1 MNPEVRVVDDVTI
14 LTPIGKLL
22 GAVETEDFE
31 QKVIELNESGNRK
44 LLINLGKTTFMA
56 SIALAVL
63 FLAYVKYTNRG
74 ARVKLCGVSKQIQHI
89 FVIVKLS
96 LIYGPNIHDT
106 EEEALASFRSMPATL
121 DQ

>member
-1 MNPEVRVVDDVTI
+1 MNPEVKEVDDVTV
-14 LTPIGKLL
+14 LMPIGKLL

-31 QKVIELNESGNRK
+31 KKVIELNESGNRK
-44 LLINLGKTTFMA
+44 LLINLTKTTFMA

-74 ARVKLCGVSKQIQHI
+74 ARVKLCGMNKQIRQV

-96 LIYGPNIHDT
+96 LIYGPNIHET
-106 EEEALASFRSMPATL
+106 EEEALASFRTMPAAL
-121 DQ
+121 DG

>member
-1 MNPEVRVVDDVTI
+1 MNPEVKVMDDVTV

-22 GAVETEDFE
+22 GGVETEDFE

-44 LLINLGKTTFMA
+44 LLINLGKTTFMT

-74 ARVKLCGVSKQIQHI
+74 ARVKLCGVNRQIQQI
-89 FVIVKLS
+89 FAIVKLS

-106 EEEALASFRSMPATL
+106 EEDALASFRTMPATL
-121 DQ
+121 DR